1 MHEFYYFSD
10 KYQQI
15 ERIGKYERSPGENDE
30 EGEEGSYFPLLEDI
44 KECREN
50 VESWIFVMSN
60 FLPVLV
66 PGCKK
71 KKGYNTNFGDVCEK
85 ATEALLFLFL
95 ENSYN
100 KWVAKAKGE
109 AGGTPLYS
117 GKGKEE
123 GRSGV
128 RFGGYSQAGIDRYN
142 ELYDEIQDAR
152 ATTEGKKMENNLMNE
167 FKKLSG
173 RTNNGMM
180 NYDLEENKKP
190 RFDDSFL
197 TN

>member
-10 KYQQI
+10 KYQEI
-15 ERIGKYERSPGENDE
+15 ERIGKYEQSPGENDE

-117 GKGKEE
+117 GKEE

-142 ELYDEIQDAR
+142 ELYDEIEDSR

>member
-1 MHEFYYFSD
+1 M
-10 KYQQI
+10 
-15 ERIGKYERSPGENDE
+15 
-30 EGEEGSYFPLLEDI
+30 
-44 KECREN
+44 
-50 VESWIFVMSN
+50 
-60 FLPVLV
+60 
-66 PGCKK
+66 
-71 KKGYNTNFGDVCEK
+71 
-85 ATEALLFLFL
+85 
-95 ENSYN
+95 
-100 KWVAKAKGE
+100 
-109 AGGTPLYS
+109 
-117 GKGKEE
+117 
-123 GRSGV
+123 

-142 ELYDEIQDAR
+142 KLYDEIEDSR

>member
-1 MHEFYYFSD
+1 MHELYYFSD

-71 KKGYNTNFGDVCEK
+71 KKGHNTNFGDVCEK

-109 AGGTPLYS
+109 AGGRPCTRV
-117 GKGKEE
+117 KKKEE
-123 GRSGV
+123 VVCGLVVIHRQG
-128 RFGGYSQAGIDRYN
+128 
-142 ELYDEIQDAR
+142 
-152 ATTEGKKMENNLMNE
+152 
-167 FKKLSG
+167 
-173 RTNNGMM
+173 
-180 NYDLEENKKP
+180 
-190 RFDDSFL
+190 
-197 TN
+197 

>member
-1 MHEFYYFSD
+1 MNCIIFQTSTNRLKEL
-10 KYQQI
+10 
-15 ERIGKYERSPGENDE
+15 
-30 EGEEGSYFPLLEDI
+30 GSMNGLLVKTMRKGRRDPTFHCL
-44 KECREN
+44 KTQRN
-50 VESWIFVMSN
+50 VEKILNHGFLSCQTSFRYSFLCARKRKDTTLILEMSVRK
-60 FLPVLV
+60 LLRHCCSYSLRILTISGWPRQREKQEGRPCARVKA
-66 PGCKK
+66 KK
-71 KKGYNTNFGDVCEK
+71 K
-85 ATEALLFLFL
+85 
-95 ENSYN
+95 
-100 KWVAKAKGE
+100 
-109 AGGTPLYS
+109 
-117 GKGKEE
+117 E

-142 ELYDEIQDAR
+142 ELYDKIEDSR
-152 ATTEGKKMENNLMNE
+152 ATTDGKKMENDLMNE

>member
-10 KYQQI
+10 KYQEI
-15 ERIGKYERSPGENDE
+15 ERIGKYKRSPGENDE
-30 EGEEGSYFPLLEDI
+30 EGEEGSHFPLLEDM

-66 PGCKK
+66 PGFKK
-71 KKGYNTNFGDVCEK
+71 KKGCNTNFGDVCEK

-95 ENSYN
+95 ENSHSE
-100 KWVAKAKGE
+100 WVAKAKGE
-109 AGGTPLYS
+109 GGGGTPLHT
-117 GKGKEE
+117 GKEE

-128 RFGGYSQAGIDRYN
+128 RFGGYSQDGIDRYN
-142 ELYDEIQDAR
+142 KLYDGIQEAR
-152 ATTEGKKMENNLMNE
+152 KTTVGKEME
-167 FKKLSG
+167 KKLMEKFKIMSG
-173 RTNNGMM
+173 RTDSGMM
-180 NYDLEENKKP
+180 NYDLDENKKP